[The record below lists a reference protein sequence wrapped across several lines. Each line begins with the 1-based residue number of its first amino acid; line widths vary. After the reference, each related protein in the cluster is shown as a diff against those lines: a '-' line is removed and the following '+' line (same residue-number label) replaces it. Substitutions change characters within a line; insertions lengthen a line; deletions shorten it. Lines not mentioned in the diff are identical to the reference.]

1 MELFSVS
8 AGIRNEDD
16 KKAFHR
22 IMTDKQKELH
32 KQCKQ
37 LKFTFSASDDRVMWT
52 CSGKVQPSTWTASA
66 DTLRR
71 LTAEAITAYIMEEKE
86 QEIAARLMF
95 SEFEFDDED
104 EAKRILQW
112 FLMLLQKNEGPSCE
126 FMKSR
131 RRRLSDGIYQCL
143 NEVPELNLDG
153 FLTFRLQP
161 YEQELREMAEYAV
174 DEFMLDQQYEEF
186 VSLLKYF
193 VYFQEPKMPLV
204 HVIHKGEEDFLLLD
218 GNLRPIERPRDDGLV
233 MERLDQEMEIEDMVV
248 STLIAVSPA
257 RMIIHTRQPELPV
270 IVTLAHIFDNRAE
283 VCCSCPECSA
293 LLGNGRM
300 MT

>member
-1 MELFSVS
+1 MELFSISVS
-8 AGIRNEDD
+8 ARTEDE
-16 KKAFHR
+16 KRAFHR
-22 IMTDKQKELH
+22 ILSDKQKELH

-37 LKFTFSASDDRVMWT
+37 LKFTFSASEDRVIWT
-52 CSGKVQPSTWTASA
+52 CSGKLPLSSWTVSA
-66 DTLRR
+66 ETLRR
-71 LTAEAITAYIMEEKE
+71 QVSEAVTAYILEEKE

-95 SEFEFDDED
+95 SEFEFDDEE
-104 EAKRILQW
+104 EADRILQW
-112 FLMLLQKNEGPSCE
+112 FLMLLTKEEGPSGD
-126 FMKSR
+126 FWRSR
-131 RRRLSDGIYQCL
+131 RRKLTDGIYQCL
-143 NEVPELNLDG
+143 LESPELNLDG
-153 FLTFRLQP
+153 FMTFRLQG
-161 YEQELREMAEYAV
+161 YEEELREMAEYAV

-204 HVIHKGEEDFLLLD
+204 HVIHKGDEDFLLLD
-218 GNLRPIERPRDDGLV
+218 GNLRPIERSREEGLV

-248 STLIAVSPA
+248 STLISVSPA

-293 LLGNGRM
+293 LLGSGRM

>member
-8 AGIRNEDD
+8 ASIRSEDE

-22 IMTDKQKELH
+22 ILTDKQKELH
-32 KQCKQ
+32 KQYKQ
-37 LKFTFSASDDRVMWT
+37 LKFTFSASGDRVIWT
-52 CSGKVQPSTWTASA
+52 CSGTIPLSTWTDSA
-66 DTLRR
+66 DILRR
-71 LTAEAITAYIMEEKE
+71 LAAEAIAVYLMEEKE
-86 QEIAARLMF
+86 QEIAERLLF
-95 SEFEFDDED
+95 SEFEFDDEG
-104 EAKRILQW
+104 EAGRVLQW
-112 FLMLLQKNEGPSCE
+112 FLMLLQKDEGPSCD
-126 FMKSR
+126 FSRSR
-131 RRRLSDGIYQCL
+131 RRKLSESIHECL
-143 NEVPELNLDG
+143 SEAPEFNLDG
-153 FLTFRLQP
+153 FMTFRLQT

-293 LLGNGRM
+293 LLGKGRM